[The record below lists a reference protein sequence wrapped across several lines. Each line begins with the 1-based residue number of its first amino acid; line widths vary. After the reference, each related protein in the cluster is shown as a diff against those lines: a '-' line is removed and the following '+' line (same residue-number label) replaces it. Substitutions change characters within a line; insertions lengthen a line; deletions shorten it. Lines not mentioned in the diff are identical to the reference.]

1 MSLANVWVQTQGDGL
16 VRADQIVGIEAHQ
29 TPALTGKPANWL
41 VDVVLPAP
49 IGSGTREVWTMN
61 VLHRTLIQTS
71 DAPADAPAA
80 LARLLAQLDLINAT
94 GIISTSRERPAAA
107 EDAGPALDEAVAST
121 GRVRFRF
128 IPFSNPAPGHHTAPE
143 YL

>member
-29 TPALTGKPANWL
+29 TPELTGKPAHWL

-49 IGSGTREVWTMN
+49 IGSGNRELWTLN

-71 DAPADAPAA
+71 DDPADAPAA
-80 LARLLAQLDLINAT
+80 LARLLAQPDLINAT
-94 GIISTSRERPAAA
+94 GIISTGRERPVA
-107 EDAGPALDEAVAST
+107 DAGPAVEDVVVGT

-128 IPFSNPAPGHHTAPE
+128 VPFSSPAPGHHTAPE